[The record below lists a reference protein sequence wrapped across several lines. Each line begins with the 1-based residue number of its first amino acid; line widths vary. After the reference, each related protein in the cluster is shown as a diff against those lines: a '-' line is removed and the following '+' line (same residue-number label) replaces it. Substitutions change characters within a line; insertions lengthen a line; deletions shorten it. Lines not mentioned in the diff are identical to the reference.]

1 MAVRDDK
8 ESSSIENE
16 HPRDIAAKLL
26 QLQTE
31 KGQLTDKWIMGMCM
45 TNYGAGVET
54 IGSTVT
60 ALVNNIVTN
69 GCQERIYQE
78 LSSAREAGKLSNPP
92 KLREM
97 KDHLPYLSACLS
109 ESQRLHPIVGMPP
122 LRTVPDGGCE
132 LDGHFLPAG
141 VNNLFSLPKDG
152 LTDFD
157 DH

>member
-1 MAVRDDK
+1 
-8 ESSSIENE
+8 
-16 HPRDIAAKLL
+16 
-26 QLQTE
+26 
-31 KGQLTDKWIMGMCM
+31 MGMCM

-60 ALVNNIVTN
+60 ALVNNIVTH

-122 LRTVPDGGCE
+122 LRTVPDGGCK